1 MAALFRGGGFDDAD
15 PIDRATAGG
24 RRAAGTSDTPST
36 RGWMTERRL
45 DRLAQLLGQPAL
57 LDYRALCEG
66 ASSPYAER
74 VDRMEEYVREA
85 VRACAEAS
93 APRR

>member
-1 MAALFRGGGFDDAD
+1 MAALFGGGGFEDAD
-15 PIDRATAGG
+15 RIGRATAGG
-24 RRAAGTSDTPST
+24 RRADETSDSLSA
-36 RGWMTERRL
+36 REWMTERRL

-85 VRACAEAS
+85 VRACTEAS